1 MSLLFVTHCSTI
13 YQIVV
18 SYCYNFLFLVGMPIV
33 HLAAEAPEVPLPTVL
48 LLIVDDVLIC
58 SKFLMAK
65 DKLCILKLKL
75 QLD

>member
-1 MSLLFVTHCSTI
+1 
-13 YQIVV
+13 
-18 SYCYNFLFLVGMPIV
+18 MPIV
-33 HLAAEAPEVPLPTVL
+33 HLAAEPPEVPLPTVL